1 MKEELKNFIADMGS
15 LPSLPSLYLQL
26 TEELRSPEVSAN
38 RVSRIISKDLAMTS
52 KILQIVN
59 SAYFGLSRQI
69 SSVERAILLMGLEML
84 RTFVLS
90 AEVFSMFEPK
100 KLAGLTVAG
109 LWRHSMSCSSMA
121 RRVALAE
128 SLSKEATEHVCT
140 AAFLHDIGKLLMA
153 NEKPD
158 SYRRVSEIVNDGQ
171 LPCYEAEENVFGF
184 THAEA
189 GGVLLTRWN
198 LPEPVVDTVLWHH
211 DPIGCTQSSISAVA
225 IVHVT
230 NFLEH
235 EQNDEPQGQTTEIS
249 PAYLE
254 QIGAG
259 EAMERWREAAA
270 EM

>member
-1 MKEELKNFIADMGS
+1 VKEELKAFISDMGS

-26 TEELRSPEVSAN
+26 AEELRSPHVSAA

-59 SAYFGLSRQI
+59 SAYFGLCRQI

-90 AEVFSMFEPK
+90 AEVFSMFEPR

-109 LWRHSMSCSSMA
+109 LWRHSMNCSNMA

-128 SLSKEATEHVCT
+128 RLSQDKAEEACM

-153 NEKPD
+153 NERPEP
-158 SYRRVSEIVNDGQ
+158 YRKVSDLVANEA
-171 LPCYEAEENVFGF
+171 LPPHEAEEQIFGF
-184 THAEA
+184 NHAEA
-189 GGVLLTRWN
+189 GGVLLSRWN

-211 DPIGCTQSSISAVA
+211 DPSGVGRSSMVSA

-235 EQNDEPQGQTTEIS
+235 EQNDEVQAQTTS
-249 PAYLE
+249 VSKDYLE
-254 QIGAG
+254 QIGVT
-259 EAMERWREAAA
+259 ESVERWRALTEAC
-270 EM
+270 